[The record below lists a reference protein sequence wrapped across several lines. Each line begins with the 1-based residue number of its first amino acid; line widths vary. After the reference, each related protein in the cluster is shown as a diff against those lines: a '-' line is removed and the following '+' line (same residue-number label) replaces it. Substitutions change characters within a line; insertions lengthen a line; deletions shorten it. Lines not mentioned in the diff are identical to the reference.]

1 MKCLE
6 LYRSILGIRGT
17 FKLASIFM
25 LQHAFNTDNALQEIS
40 QIAVSN
46 SDRYDETNLKI
57 HGECK
62 DKDKHDRK
70 DKIKCRCYI
79 HGRYI
84 PRYSFFFC
92 FSQEAESDGFVPN
105 SSKEV
110 SVLYRICLLHT
121 HTHTQNAPIKRTHLP
136 YMDNKYKYKH
146 K

>member
-70 DKIKCRCYI
+70 DKIKCRSYI
-79 HGRYI
+79 HGRYTAI
-84 PRYSFFFC
+84 FFLFLFFIGSRIRWIC
-92 FSQEAESDGFVPN
+92 PKFV
-105 SSKEV
+105 ERGECV
-110 SVLYRICLLHT
+110 VQDMFTT
-121 HTHTQNAPIKRTHLP
+121 HTHTQCP
-136 YMDNKYKYKH
+136 NKKNTSALH
-146 K
+146 G